1 MRRAIRNVPNTRIYV
16 YVMFTSRITGTGGG
30 MIGAAAWRG
39 SNKRQWCRATQT
51 HAAAAAGV

>member
-51 HAAAAAGV
+51 HAAAA